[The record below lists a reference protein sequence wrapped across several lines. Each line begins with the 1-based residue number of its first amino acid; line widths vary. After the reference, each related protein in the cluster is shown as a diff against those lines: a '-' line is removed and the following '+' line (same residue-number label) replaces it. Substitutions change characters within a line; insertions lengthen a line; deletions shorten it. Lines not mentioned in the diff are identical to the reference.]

1 MKKIENSFAV
11 TGFVAKD
18 AEIRQ
23 FTNASVARFPL
34 SVARQEKNG
43 EDTKR
48 VSAFVNM
55 EAWRKNE
62 NADSFDVLTKGT
74 LLTVEGY
81 FKPEEWA
88 DKDRQVLPGRR
99 KGGRT
104 CGAGKDNEKGQ
115 EVNPALSRQS
125 GLRAAFILLIAVSV
139 LLSLISALSP
149 TSLISLCEVKPGGN
163 QQGAFHLRLTAIDS
177 QARSGMFNPNAIVC
191 DFPLPPCLVPF
202 FPAWSFA
209 REIKSPSDEVE
220 TSEERDE
227 KVSQTNIKIQEV

>member
-81 FKPEEWA
+81 FKPEEWSENGTKRNRIVMTA
-88 DKDRQVLPGRR
+88 VKFYPPVEKEETPEKPAKPAK
-99 KGGRT
+99 KG
-104 CGAGKDNEKGQ
+104 KK
-115 EVNPALSRQS
+115 
-125 GLRAAFILLIAVSV
+125 
-139 LLSLISALSP
+139 
-149 TSLISLCEVKPGGN
+149 
-163 QQGAFHLRLTAIDS
+163 
-177 QARSGMFNPNAIVC
+177 
-191 DFPLPPCLVPF
+191 
-202 FPAWSFA
+202 
-209 REIKSPSDEVE
+209 
-220 TSEERDE
+220 
-227 KVSQTNIKIQEV
+227 